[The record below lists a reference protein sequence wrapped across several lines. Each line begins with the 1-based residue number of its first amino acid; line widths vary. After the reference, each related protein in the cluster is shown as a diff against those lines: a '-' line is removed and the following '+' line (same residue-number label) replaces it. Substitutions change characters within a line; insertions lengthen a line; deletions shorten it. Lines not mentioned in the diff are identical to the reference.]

1 VIFGLVFRQLAPDAT
16 SSFVIMG
23 IVVLISPVLSLLIRI
38 KGHAGL
44 LVGVDR
50 AATKS
55 RQTLQVPENHGSN
68 KEEEEDDGAEEEID
82 LDDIN
87 RTKDVG
93 AAAKVQD

>member
-55 RQTLQVPENHGSN
+55 RQTLQVPENHSN
-68 KEEEEDDGAEEEID
+68 KEEEEDDGVEEEID

-87 RTKDVG
+87 RTKDAG